1 MWDTHCDFAGCI
13 CLLLASF
20 VCHAEGL
27 HIFFE
32 VNICIFLHRPLEKRT
47 EYPVW
52 LPLLVVGIAVILG
65 YLIYANME
73 PAAKSNIPGVSNKI
87 EV

>member
-1 MWDTHCDFAGCI
+1 SLHGMFFFSLIITETQVTHPEP
-13 CLLLASF
+13 AS
-20 VCHAEGL
+20 
-27 HIFFE
+27 
-32 VNICIFLHRPLEKRT
+32 RPIPVFPRPQERKK

-52 LPLLVVGIAVILG
+52 LPVVIIGIAVILG